1 MNPNPHPT
9 FAERADELNK
19 ASAIA
24 TKEHD
29 FVFARELAERAQQFR
44 EQDIK
49 EIHNGLQHS
58 I

>member
-1 MNPNPHPT
+1 MTPDPHPT
-9 FAERADELNK
+9 LTERADELDK

-49 EIHNGLQHS
+49 EIPNGLQHS